1 MYEYICGHKLMLVP
15 YSRLLVGKLAN
26 VSCCLLGL
34 LDSVVFFIVAYFVT
48 VNLHKQNSQLEVAY
62 TGT

>member
-1 MYEYICGHKLMLVP
+1 MLVP

-48 VNLHKQNSQLEVAY
+48 VNLHKQNIR
-62 TGT
+62 